1 MEQKMAR
8 ICWNSNNWRTP
19 SGRDGKSLDIES
31 YENINGFGHE
41 EWLFDLEKTIN
52 GYHYGALQPIGKH
65 QDLYQGQIFNI
76 LLYTYKSDDKEW
88 YWVGWLNNVMAISQ
102 EESMN
107 IYEEYKNRGWLEEM
121 KNNLVVV
128 EANQNELNTY
138 SNYCFNVKFLPSET
152 IPVRNGLQLFN
163 NDQKISHNRYTLLN
177 IDQNIVT
184 SLENAQIEIIGNDL
198 SKNRKTTFTKS
209 FSKYSK
215 EYEFTHVIIQDAFF
229 DYLKHFFPND
239 ELKKEARITKLN
251 CSIDVYQIR
260 ESGIKI
266 IYEIK
271 TFVDLLYSIRMALGQ
286 LLEYGYYPNRNEK
299 HKLIVVSNK
308 YITNDIKLYIDN
320 LKSLFSMDIGVINF
334 DLENKVIKEK
344 YNCNECDFA

>member
-19 SGRDGKSLDIES
+19 SGSDGKSLDIDS
-31 YENINGFGHE
+31 YENKNGFGHE
-41 EWLFDLEKTIN
+41 EWLFDLEKIIN

-65 QDLYQGQIFNI
+65 QDLYQGQVFNI

-88 YWVGWLNNVMAISQ
+88 YWVGWLNNVIAISQ

-107 IYEEYKNRGWLEEM
+107 VYEEYKNRGWLEEM
-121 KNNLVVV
+121 KNNLIAV

-138 SNYCFNVKFLPSET
+138 SNYCFNIKFLPSEI
-152 IPVRNGLQLFN
+152 IPVSNGLQLFN
-163 NDQKISHNRYTLLN
+163 DDQKISHNRYTLLN

-184 SLENAQIEIIGNDL
+184 SLEDAQIEIVGNDL
-198 SKNRKTTFTKS
+198 NKNRKTTFTKS
-209 FSKYSK
+209 FSEYSK
-215 EYEFTHVIIQDAFF
+215 EYEFTHEIIQDAFF
-229 DYLKHFFPND
+229 DHLKQRFPND
-239 ELKKEARITKLN
+239 DLKKEARITKLN
-251 CSIDVYQIR
+251 CSIDIYQIK

-286 LLEYGYYPNRNEK
+286 LLEYGYYPNRIEK
-299 HKLIVVSNK
+299 HKLIIVSNK
-308 YITNDIKLYIDN
+308 HITNDIKLYIDN
-320 LKSLFSMDIGVINF
+320 LKLLFNMDIGVINF
-334 DLENKVIKEK
+334 DLESKLIKEN